1 MAESRDSSPIMK
13 DIVDEL
19 DDELNQ
25 SQGEEENFEGGEDD
39 EKYDD
44 ETQDPEGVIESDEE
58 SDGEARLL
66 NRGEQLRLEEGDAL
80 LKETQLGGET
90 QALQETQGGDTKMR
104 EVEESDG
111 SDSEP
116 LAAKRPVTAEKRGRG
131 RPPGKSTASKGEGV
145 SSSKKVAISVDNPLG
160 RQPGKSSFPMS
171 RVTKVLKADKV
182 CLVHP
187 FTYSSV

>member
-1 MAESRDSSPIMK
+1 MK

-25 SQGEEENFEGGEDD
+25 SQGEEENFEGD
-39 EKYDD
+39 EVDEEYDD
-44 ETQDPEGVIESDEE
+44 ETQDPEGVIASDGET
-58 SDGEARLL
+58 DGEARLL
-66 NRGEQLRLEEGDAL
+66 NRGEQLRSEKRGDAL
-80 LKETQLGGET
+80 LEEAQVRNETPG
-90 QALQETQGGDTKMR
+90 LQEKQGGDTKMR

-131 RPPGKSTASKGEGV
+131 RPPGKSTASKGEGA
-145 SSSKKVAISVDNPLG
+145 SSSKKVPISVDNPLG
-160 RQPGKSSFPMS
+160 RQPGKSLFPMS